1 MRVSRR
7 AVLIVLAILAAVSA
21 RADQRALVLDPAASN
36 VSFSLAA
43 TGHDVEGTL
52 ALKAG
57 RIAFDPATGT
67 ASGEIVIDLKR
78 ADTGND
84 SRDKTMHEEVLE
96 TGKYPVAVFR
106 AEKLRGTVAPS
117 GPSQVTLDGT
127 LSFHG
132 SEHKV
137 SLPAKV
143 AVQGG
148 RVEADTQLVIPYVQ
162 WGLHDPSILVLR
174 VAKQVEV
181 KVHAEGT
188 LGTAGEPA
196 GTK

>member
-132 SEHKV
+132 SEHKM